1 MDILMNAVQTLLGMG
16 ATAILPIMILILG
29 LVFRMKFGEA
39 LKAGLLVGIGFNG
52 LGLVINL
59 LFSTIQP
66 AVDFY
71 SKLGHGYTV
80 TDMGWAAVGAAS
92 WSVPFAPFVVPVI
105 FIINVI
111 MIRMKWTKVMNVD
124 IWNFIHMLI
133 PGALAYAMFNNVWI
147 GILITLIMAI
157 VAIKFGEHVAPAWQ
171 DYYGLE
177 GTTCTTASYILMY
190 PIFEALDKLYSKIPG
205 LNKVNVNVDELS
217 QKLGVFG
224 ESSFIGIV
232 VGVILALM
240 TKQNVTVV
248 FQMAI
253 GFASV
258 LVLIPRMVAV
268 MMEGITPIGG
278 AANEFMSKWVGEE
291 DTLLIGMDVCLGLGD
306 PTCIVIT
313 AIMIPYTILC
323 AFIIP
328 NMNYFPVGIL
338 SVVCYTVV
346 VPTLA
351 HRGNFIRTLISCII
365 MITFIAWATNVF
377 APEATMMVSTTGLK
391 VKGMVTDS
399 FFGYNLMN
407 VLLEVIHRLF
417 MM

>member
-1 MDILMNAVQTLLGMG
+1 M
-16 ATAILPIMILILG
+16 
-29 LVFRMKFGEA
+29 
-39 LKAGLLVGIGFNG
+39 
-52 LGLVINL
+52 NL
-59 LFSTIQP
+59 L
-66 AVDFY
+66 
-71 SKLGHGYTV
+71 
-80 TDMGWAAVGAAS
+80 
-92 WSVPFAPFVVPVI
+92 
-105 FIINVI
+105 
-111 MIRMKWTKVMNVD
+111 
-124 IWNFIHMLI
+124 
-133 PGALAYAMFNNVWI
+133 
-147 GILITLIMAI
+147 
-157 VAIKFGEHVAPAWQ
+157 
-171 DYYGLE
+171 
-177 GTTCTTASYILMY
+177 
-190 PIFEALDKLYSKIPG
+190 
-205 LNKVNVNVDELS
+205 
-217 QKLGVFG
+217 
-224 ESSFIGIV
+224 IGIV

-328 NMNYFPVGIL
+328 NINYFPVGIL

>member
-1 MDILMNAVQTLLGMG
+1 M
-16 ATAILPIMILILG
+16 
-29 LVFRMKFGEA
+29 
-39 LKAGLLVGIGFNG
+39 
-52 LGLVINL
+52 
-59 LFSTIQP
+59 
-66 AVDFY
+66 
-71 SKLGHGYTV
+71 
-80 TDMGWAAVGAAS
+80 
-92 WSVPFAPFVVPVI
+92 FV
-105 FIINVI
+105 
-111 MIRMKWTKVMNVD
+111 
-124 IWNFIHMLI
+124 
-133 PGALAYAMFNNVWI
+133 
-147 GILITLIMAI
+147 
-157 VAIKFGEHVAPAWQ
+157 
-171 DYYGLE
+171 
-177 GTTCTTASYILMY
+177 
-190 PIFEALDKLYSKIPG
+190 
-205 LNKVNVNVDELS
+205 
-217 QKLGVFG
+217 